1 MRVTNAQI
9 RETMLRH
16 VSKAQNRYLQ
26 LEEQSASGRRVVRPA
41 DDPTATAMTRRLD
54 AALSE
59 LKSFEP
65 CSRQV
70 NSRLE
75 TADAALGGVFEQ
87 LVRLQELAV
96 EMTNGTVSTLDRQAA
111 SEEVEQLR
119 DTMIGLAN
127 TKLEDEFIFG
137 GLATDAAPFQFDGT
151 YVGDPNVP
159 EVEISPGVRVA
170 AAPNGAEAFTTAG
183 GIDVFAVAANV
194 RDALVAGDADAVQ
207 ALLDDVDQAQTQI
220 RISRSRLGPI
230 VSRVSAADEVRAN
243 LSLQLT
249 AKRSDTVD
257 VDLTETLSNL
267 TLSSQSLEAALT
279 VTARSLSLSLLDK
292 IR

>member
-9 RETMLRH
+9 RESLLRR
-16 VSKAQNRYLQ
+16 VNTAQTRYLH
-26 LEEQSASGRRVVRPA
+26 LEEQSASGRRVVTPA

-70 NSRLE
+70 TSRIE

-96 EMTNGTVSTLDRQAA
+96 SMTNGTNSTLDRQAT
-111 SEEVEQLR
+111 SEEIEQLR
-119 DTMIGLAN
+119 QTMIGLAN

-137 GLATDAAPFQFDGT
+137 GLATDAAPFDAAGVF
-151 YVGDPNVP
+151 VGSATVP

-170 AAPNGAEAFTTAG
+170 AAPNGAETFTAAG
-183 GIDVFAVAANV
+183 GIDVLEVAANV
-194 RDALVAGDADAVQ
+194 RDALAAGDEDALRL
-207 ALLDDVDQAQTQI
+207 LLDDVDQAQTQI
-220 RISRSRLGPI
+220 RIARSRLGPI
-230 VSRVSAADEVRAN
+230 ISRITAADEVRAN

-249 AKRSDTVD
+249 AKRADTID
-257 VDLTETLSNL
+257 VDLTETLSNM
-267 TLSSQSLEAALT
+267 TLASQSLEAALT
-279 VTARSLSLSLLDK
+279 VTARSLSLSLMDK
-292 IR
+292 IG